1 MPWNPIP
8 VQTTLPAWMIA
19 QSKNPNLTYSY
30 KPLAEQ
36 IAKNYHLAAATVQ
49 TPYGAPVV
57 KRGKSRT
64 IQLGFEASFKLAEEW
79 QKANISPTDYTV
91 KQWNSE
97 MPNSVFAPAAKS
109 IVRYW
114 TGGTMATT
122 PPPPGGGVGTTNK
135 ILIPGLTAALTPAIA
150 AAFKLG
156 KTYPLCT
163 ALNVAFIAHLKTIS
177 GSWVGFAAA
186 GSPPPPFVF
195 PWATLI

>member
-8 VQTTLPAWMIA
+8 FVTTLPAWMIS
-19 QSKNPNLTYSY
+19 QSQNESLEYSY
-30 KPLAEQ
+30 KPLAQQ
-36 IAKNYHLAAATVQ
+36 IGLNYHLAATLVQ

-57 KRGKSRT
+57 KRGTANT
-64 IQLGFEASFKLAEEW
+64 IQLGFEASFKLAEDW
-79 QKANISPTDYTV
+79 TFANIKDNTYVD

-97 MPNSVFAPAAKS
+97 MPDYVWAPAAKA
-109 IVRYW
+109 VVKYW

-135 ILIPGLTAALTPAIA
+135 ILIPGLTPVLGSAIS

-163 ALNVAFIAHLKTIS
+163 ALNVAFIAHLKTVS
-177 GSWVGFAAA
+177 GSWVGLAAA

-195 PWATLI
+195 PWVTLV